1 MRGAL
6 LTHGAARQHRARV
19 LALPAM
25 MACVLTRQ
33 APLRRGAR
41 LLALA
46 AMMAGVL
53 THQAPLRRG
62 ARLLALAAMMAC
74 AHAAGADYAPAF
86 APERLSEE
94 RVDVAEV
101 VRPAQPGKTYAAVT
115 LIDAPVAKLCAIV
128 QDYAAY
134 PSCMPNTANTQIVS
148 SADERAVIDMT
159 LSLPLG
165 KIKRYRLQLDAKH
178 GGDTCQLSWKLLPRA
193 DLAVDDTIADTTGY
207 WLFTPLP
214 ANHNKSV
221 VEYFVY
227 ADPGP
232 VPFGLGWIVDIMSK
246 KSLPNTLEALRGRAQ
261 KP

>member
-6 LTHGAARQHRARV
+6 L
-19 LALPAM
+19 
-25 MACVLTRQ
+25 
-33 APLRRGAR
+33 
-41 LLALA
+41 LALA
-46 AMMAGVL
+46 AGLAG
-53 THQAPLRRG
+53 AG
-62 ARLLALAAMMAC
+62 ARADAY
-74 AHAAGADYAPAF
+74 AAGQSI

-101 VRPAQPGKTYAAVT
+101 VRPAQSGKTYDAVT
-115 LIDAPVAKLCAIV
+115 IIDAPVAKLCAIV

-134 PSCMPNTANTQIVS
+134 PAFMPNTANTQIVS
-148 SADERAVIDMT
+148 GGDERAVIDMT

-178 GGDTCQLSWKLLPRA
+178 SGDACQLSWKLLPRA
-193 DLAVDDTIADTTGY
+193 DLAIDDTIADTTGY

-214 ANHNKSV
+214 VNHNKSV